1 MVFLRQITLPDED
14 MELGVIYAEK
24 KTCYTSAYPFR
35 IFPQKGRRCFDFAPV
50 TLFCGGNGS
59 GKTTLLNII
68 AEKLSASRHSAFNNS
83 AFFKRYTDLCRVG
96 TGAEP
101 GGIFFLSS
109 DDVFDYVLN
118 IRHINSGFDDKREK
132 IFAEYCESK
141 KNVKHDPSYL
151 RLNGLEDYDRWKEVY
166 DSVTKTASRFV
177 RERVSRNIDMYSNG
191 ETAMRYFT
199 EMIDRDSLYLIDEPE
214 NSLSVK
220 HQEELAD
227 FIRDSARFFNCQ
239 FIIATHSPVFL
250 ATECAEIYDLDSV
263 PVEKR
268 AWTDIRNVRDYF
280 EFFQKHRDKF
290 THDK

>member
-68 AEKLSASRHSAFNNS
+68 AEKAVGIPSQRLQQQRIFQKIYRSVPRRDRSGAGRHIFP
-83 AFFKRYTDLCRVG
+83 FKRRR
-96 TGAEP
+96 
-101 GGIFFLSS
+101 
-109 DDVFDYVLN
+109 FDYVLN

-151 RLNGLEDYDRWKEVY
+151 RLNELEDYDRWKEVY

-199 EMIDRDSLYLIDEPE
+199 EMIDRDSLISSTSRE

-227 FIRDSARFFNCQ
+227 FIRDSRALFQLSVYNR
-239 FIIATHSPVFL
+239 HSFSVFL
-250 ATECAEIYDLDSV
+250 ATERAEIYDLDGV

-268 AWTDIRNVRDYF
+268 GVDGYPKRKGLFRIFPKAPR
-280 EFFQKHRDKF
+280 
-290 THDK
+290 